1 MKNSEKED
9 MFIEE
14 AMLSEEQEEMA
25 AGEEEMESE
34 AEVKGLSLEA
44 EELSGEEEEW
54 REETMMEKKNDLF
67 LIEVEALKCGGGE
80 FR

>member
-14 AMLSEEQEEMA
+14 AMLSEEEEEMA

-34 AEVKGLSLEA
+34 AEVKG
-44 EELSGEEEEW
+44 
-54 REETMMEKKNDLF
+54 
-67 LIEVEALKCGGGE
+67 
-80 FR
+80 